1 MPSHEPISVSG
12 IAWHPLPE
20 EVGDLLDGVALIDP
34 LEGSGGDG
42 TPELSVGLCFSCQH
56 AVQTAGLPR
65 ITYLRADR
73 SGPRPAPAGRC
84 VFRTR
89 SRTVYSLGGRN
100 LALLPSSGRGG
111 RGTIMAGAGRSDPEG
126 HLTRPPS
133 PGSRRAD
140 GAIVQAKAGDA
151 AACWCDRPAVVS
163 DRSRFI
169 SRNDVTLRGARGD
182 CAQGRS
188 GRSRPW
194 PRIRAKQALGPTGPV
209 PLSGGTWREVET
221 SLRPHF
227 PLVPISPSPAGCAR
241 PGEHASGQPDRRP
254 AAGSLGA
261 PRPVAW
267 AARLS
272 RVAWPAEALPS
283 GCPGHPLR
291 RRGDGRTG
299 RTTRVAG
306 NPVPAGRPVSI
317 KIYAKTR
324 DNRRRPCRCAGVTT
338 GSPVWRGDQGRGI
351 GGEERPSRHRRP
363 RRRAGPLDGASV
375 DA

>member
-1 MPSHEPISVSG
+1 MHVEPV
-12 IAWHPLPE
+12 
-20 EVGDLLDGVALIDP
+20 
-34 LEGSGGDG
+34 
-42 TPELSVGLCFSCQH
+42 
-56 AVQTAGLPR
+56 R
-65 ITYLRADR
+65 
-73 SGPRPAPAGRC
+73 RC
-84 VFRTR
+84 
-89 SRTVYSLGGRN
+89 GRN
-100 LALLPSSGRGG
+100 RELHGVP
-111 RGTIMAGAGRSDPEG
+111 
-126 HLTRPPS
+126 
-133 PGSRRAD
+133 
-140 GAIVQAKAGDA
+140 
-151 AACWCDRPAVVS
+151 

-169 SRNDVTLRGARGD
+169 SRNDVPPEVRGAIVRKADPVG
-182 CAQGRS
+182 
-188 GRSRPW
+188 
-194 PRIRAKQALGPTGPV
+194 LGPGQGFGRNRPSA
-209 PLSGGTWREVET
+209 PPDQYRCREGGGHWPA
-221 SLRPHF
+221 SPF
-227 PLVPISPSPAGCAR
+227 PLAPISPSPAGCAR

-267 AARLS
+267 AACLS